1 MRAAHAGTKSLIART
16 KKRVRKFAAV
26 QYVCAVPAD
35 QHENAACAF
44 DLNLM
49 LREAASRA
57 LRPRIYVA
65 RATAAST

>member
-26 QYVCAVPAD
+26 QYVCAVPVPAE
-35 QHENAACAF
+35 QHENAAWAF

-49 LREAASRA
+49 LRQHQKNAASRE
-57 LRPRIYVA
+57 
-65 RATAAST
+65 ST

>member
-26 QYVCAVPAD
+26 QYVCAVPAE
-35 QHENAACAF
+35 QHENAAWAF

-49 LREAASRA
+49 LRQHQKNAASRE
-57 LRPRIYVA
+57 
-65 RATAAST
+65 ST

>member
-26 QYVCAVPAD
+26 QYVCAVPAE
-35 QHENAACAF
+35 QHENTACAF

-49 LREAASRA
+49 LRQHQRT